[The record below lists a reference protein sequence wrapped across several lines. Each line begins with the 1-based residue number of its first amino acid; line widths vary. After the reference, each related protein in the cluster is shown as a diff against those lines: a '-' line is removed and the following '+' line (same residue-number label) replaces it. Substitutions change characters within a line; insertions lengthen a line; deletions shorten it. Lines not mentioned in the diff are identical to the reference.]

1 MSENDPWGTSGS
13 EAKQEQLQVNTSAV
27 SQPAIE
33 KTGENKADIDSK
45 SWRLLERLIDNVNRE
60 QKLTRRWG
68 ILFKSLTLIYLFAL
82 LGTLLWESGVDAMD
96 VQSEPHVALIE
107 VKGVIAD
114 DSEAS
119 ADTIVGALRDAFKSD
134 ASIGVVLRI
143 NSPGGSP
150 VQAGYVYD
158 EIRRLRAIYP
168 DKQIVAVISD
178 IGASGGYYIA
188 SAADSIVAN
197 KASLVGSIGVISSG
211 FGFVDLMEKL
221 GVERR
226 ALTAGESK
234 ALLDPFQPLGHEQKQ
249 FWQSILDTTH
259 KQFIDAVKVGRGDR
273 LADDPKLF
281 SGLIWTGEQALQLG
295 LIDSLGSASSVARE
309 SFATERL
316 VDYTYR
322 PNAIERLAER
332 LGVGV
337 AAEFLQTLGVSSS
350 PRLY

>member
-1 MSENDPWGTSGS
+1 MSENNPWGTSGS
-13 EAKQEQLQVNTSAV
+13 EVKQEQLQVNTSAIT
-27 SQPAIE
+27 QPATE
-33 KTGENKADIDSK
+33 RGENKLDLDRK

-96 VQSEPHVALIE
+96 VQSEPHVALVE

-114 DSEAS
+114 DAEAS
-119 ADTIVGALRDAFKSD
+119 ADTIVGALRDAFKAD
-134 ASIGVVLRI
+134 ASKGVVLRI

-168 DKQIVAVISD
+168 EKSIVAVISD

-188 SAADSIVAN
+188 SAADSIVAD

-234 ALLDPFQPLGHEQKQ
+234 ALLDPFQPLGQEQKL

-259 KQFIDAVKVGRGDR
+259 KQFIDAVKAGRGDR

-309 SFATERL
+309 TFATERL

-337 AAEFLQTLGVSSS
+337 ATEFLQTLGLSNSA
-350 PRLY
+350 RLH